1 MAEAKVV
8 EELVNALPT
17 LFLDFCFQAEDQSR
31 DRFQGTTGDVS
42 MERTISD
49 KDKLQETEALGV
61 LFWDIFCSQR
71 GLVMEQSE
79 LTQDRMPKTSSSL
92 VPDGL
97 VTAHTNSMETIPTY
111 KYIQQGSET
120 R

>member
-1 MAEAKVV
+1 
-8 EELVNALPT
+8 
-17 LFLDFCFQAEDQSR
+17 
-31 DRFQGTTGDVS
+31 

-49 KDKLQETEALGV
+49 KDKLQETEALGA

-71 GLVMEQSE
+71 LVMEQSE
-79 LTQDRMPKTSSSL
+79 LTQDTMPKTSSSL
-92 VPDGL
+92 VPDGV

-111 KYIQQGSET
+111 NYIQQGSAT